1 MKINKIRSY
10 VPVQS
15 CLFDSFTL
23 FFVHE
28 METVSKWDFVKNVAS
43 FAAVFRDVTQ
53 RALRDIMVRM
63 STSRPLT
70 TYIHDCLKRRVLKV
84 IPLKMTYYL
93 DFCQTWHN

>member
-15 CLFDSFTL
+15 CLLDSSTL

-28 METVSKWDFVKNVAS
+28 METVSKWDFVKNVVS

-53 RALRDIMVRM
+53 RALRDIMVSM
-63 STSRPLT
+63 STS
-70 TYIHDCLKRRVLKV
+70 
-84 IPLKMTYYL
+84 
-93 DFCQTWHN
+93 